1 MYKGRMTI
9 ELSNHEVL
17 SDPELLVEVRRLAG
31 QERKATAR
39 SIAALGELDARR
51 LYLGEGCSSLFT
63 YCTQI
68 LHLSEHAAYGRIEAA
83 RAARRWPAILDLLA
97 DGSVHLTAIGL
108 LAPHLTTENH
118 QRVLGSARHKTKRE
132 IEEIVASL
140 RPQPPVASS
149 VRKLPAPKATAVD
162 HSAAPSLAPAVPD
175 AQRRNWH
182 ACSPQRASEAACGGE
197 AARAGTLQSAVHCL
211 TGDVSEAARGA
222 GSPEAPTAGRG
233 SRWIFDRAL
242 TLLLEELRKTKHAAG
257 RRPRTTTGCA
267 SHGRDIPASVKR
279 DVWARD
285 GGQCAFVGAAG
296 RCTERG
302 FLEWHTSSHLPT
314 AARRARE
321 RRSFAAAPTTPMKRS
336 GGLGSRR
343 RICFGSGERLR
354 EDAHSLRRP
363 RGRMCSACGD
373 FRGLNHGFAGAP
385 TTRRAARYTGLRAPG
400 RLHNR

>member
-1 MYKGRMTI
+1 MTI

-39 SIAALGELDARR
+39 LIAALGELDARR

-83 RAARRWPAILDLLA
+83 RAARKWPAILDLLA
-97 DGSVHLTAIGL
+97 DGAVHLTAIGL

-132 IEEIVASL
+132 VEEIVASL

-149 VRKLPAPKATAVD
+149 VRKAPAPKATAVD
-162 HSAAPSLAPAVPD
+162 HSAAPSLAPAVPERTTPEL
-175 AQRRNWH
+175 ARVQ
-182 ACSPQRASEAACGGE
+182 SASEPPRPRAEVKPLAPEHYKVQFTVSRETYQKLRE
-197 AARAGTLQSAVHCL
+197 AQDLLRHRLPDGDLAG
-211 TGDVSEAARGA
+211 
-222 GSPEAPTAGRG
+222 
-233 SRWIFDRAL
+233 IFDRAL
-242 TLLLEELRKTKHAAG
+242 TLLLEELRKAKHAAG

-267 SHGRDIPASVKR
+267 SHGRHIPASVKR
-279 DVWARD
+279 GVWARD

-302 FLEWHTSSHLPT
+302 FLEWHHVVPFAEGGETSAGNVQL
-314 AARRARE
+314 RCRAHNAYEAERWFGVKEEDLVRE
-321 RRSFAAAPTTPMKRS
+321 RGEAWAFPCTAGPLSAEPAS
-336 GGLGSRR
+336 GQIDSKSDASYSRLLIHAGGR
-343 RICFGSGERLR
+343 GVGTGG
-354 EDAHSLRRP
+354 RP
-363 RGRMCSACGD
+363 AVISQ
-373 FRGLNHGFAGAP
+373 
-385 TTRRAARYTGLRAPG
+385 
-400 RLHNR
+400 